1 MIRTGDKIPDFMLP
15 DQDGNDFHMHKIV
28 GKKNLVI
35 YFYPK
40 DESVACT
47 MEACK
52 FRDYFEDF
60 INFDCDVIGIS
71 GDSIE
76 SHQRFS
82 RNLGLPFVLL
92 SDQNNNIRTKFGV
105 PKDLFG
111 LIPGRVSYIV
121 DKNGVV
127 QHVVNSQLNIK
138 KHVNEAISSLKK
150 IA

>member
-1 MIRTGDKIPDFMLP
+1 MLKIGDTLPDFMLP
-15 DQDGNDFHMHKIV
+15 DQDGNDFYMHKIV
-28 GKKNLVI
+28 GKKNLVV

-60 INFDCDVIGIS
+60 INYECDVIGIS
-71 GDSIE
+71 GDSVE

-92 SDQNNNIRTKFGV
+92 SDEENKIRKKFGV
-105 PKDLFG
+105 PRNLFG
-111 LIPGRVSYIV
+111 LLPGRVSYIV
-121 DKNGVV
+121 DKKGVIR
-127 QHVVNSQLNIK
+127 HIVNSQLNIK
-138 KHVNEAISSLKK
+138 KHVNEAIMHLQK
-150 IA
+150 IS

>member
-1 MIRTGDKIPDFMLP
+1 MLKKGDKIPFFMLP
-15 DQDGNDFHMHKIV
+15 DQDGNEFYMSKIV

-60 INFDCDVIGIS
+60 IDYDCDVIGIS
-71 GDSIE
+71 GDSVE

-92 SDQNNNIRTKFGV
+92 SDTGNKIRKLFGV
-105 PKDLFG
+105 PHNLFG
-111 LIPGRVSYIV
+111 LIPGRVSFIV
-121 DKNGVV
+121 DTDGII
-127 QHVVNSQLNIK
+127 QHVINSQFN
-138 KHVNEAISSLKK
+138 N
-150 IA
+150 